1 MKSLIRSLR
10 LASGL
15 VLLAFV
21 VMHLANLALGLVSLA
36 TMEAWRAQLVGPWQ
50 SGIGKFLVPGAAL
63 VHVALGLYAIASRN
77 TLAMSRTDIVQLVLG
92 LLTPPLL
99 LNHILVMSVAV
110 RLAPEFEPSYSQI
123 LTVYWSLGPANAL
136 LQLLAVIAVWV
147 HGAIG
152 LHAWLVVKPLWR
164 RVGPVVLPLLFAVPI
179 LALLGF
185 AEAGKEVLARLAS
198 DAAADVEWRETVIA
212 TIRLLDPL
220 RPRLAQIQA
229 GILEVYG
236 TLVFAAFLVHA
247 LRRLANR
254 GRPVRVDYDG
264 GLAASGLR
272 GQSILELSRL
282 NGVPHAD
289 VCSGR
294 ARCGTCRVRVT
305 RGADALSAR
314 NDVELAV
321 LHRVGAAADVRL
333 ACQARVL
340 ATGVSV
346 TRLLPPHA
354 DAEAARAPDAAE
366 ASMADEAVERA

>member
-1 MKSLIRSLR
+1 MKSLIRTLR

-15 VLLAFV
+15 VLLTFV
-21 VMHLANLALGLVSLA
+21 VMHLANLALGLVSLE
-36 TMEAWRAQLVGPWQ
+36 TMEAWRAQLIGPWQ

-63 VHVALGLYAIASRN
+63 LHAALGLYSIAARN
-77 TLAMSRTDIVQLVLG
+77 TLAMSRTDTVQLVLG

-99 LNHILVMSVAV
+99 LNHIMVMSVAA
-110 RLAPEFEPSYSQI
+110 RLAPDFEPSYSQI
-123 LTVYWSLGPANAL
+123 LTVYWSLGPANAI

-152 LHAWLVVKPLWR
+152 LHAWLVVKPIWR
-164 RVGPVVLPLLFAVPI
+164 RIGPIVLPLLFAVPI

-198 DAAADVEWRETVIA
+198 DTAANVEWRETVLA
-212 TIRLLDPL
+212 TIRLLDPV
-220 RPRLAQIQA
+220 RPRLAEIQ
-229 GILEVYG
+229 GIILKVYG
-236 TLVFAAFLVHA
+236 GFVLAAFLVHA

-254 GRPVRVDYDG
+254 SRPVRVDYDG
-264 GLAASGLR
+264 GLAAQGLR
-272 GQSILELSRL
+272 GESILELSRL

-305 RGADALSAR
+305 HGADALSR
-314 NDVELAV
+314 PSDVELAV
-321 LHRVGAAADVRL
+321 LHRVGAAPDVRL

-340 ATGVSV
+340 ASGVSV

-354 DAEAARAPDAAE
+354 DAEAARAPEAWDAPA
-366 ASMADEAVERA
+366 ADKPVQTA

>member
-1 MKSLIRSLR
+1 MKSLIRTLR

-15 VLLAFV
+15 VLLTFV
-21 VMHLANLALGLVSLA
+21 VMHLANLALGLVSLE
-36 TMEAWRAQLVGPWQ
+36 TMEAWRAQLIGPWQ
-50 SGIGKFLVPGAAL
+50 IGIGKFLVPGAAL
-63 VHVALGLYAIASRN
+63 LHVALGLHAIALRN
-77 TLAMSRTDIVQLVLG
+77 TLAMSRTDLVQLVLG

-99 LNHILVMSVAV
+99 LNHIMVMTVAV
-110 RLAPEFEPSYSQI
+110 RLAPDFEPSYSQI
-123 LTVYWSLGPANAL
+123 LTVYWSLGPANAI

-152 LHAWLVVKPLWR
+152 LHAWLVVKPVWR
-164 RVGPVVLPLLFAVPI
+164 RIGPLVLPLLFAVPI

-198 DAAADVEWRETVIA
+198 DAVRDTEWREVVLA
-212 TIRLLDPL
+212 TIRLVDPV
-220 RPRLAQIQA
+220 RPRLAEIQA
-229 GILEVYG
+229 EVLSVYG
-236 TLVFAAFLVHA
+236 SLVLAAFLVHA

-314 NDVELAV
+314 SDIEQAV
-321 LHRVGAAADVRL
+321 LHRVGAMPDVRL

-340 ATGVSV
+340 AAGVSV

-354 DAEAARAPDAAE
+354 DAEAARTPDDHDALAPDP
-366 ASMADEAVERA
+366 AVGTA